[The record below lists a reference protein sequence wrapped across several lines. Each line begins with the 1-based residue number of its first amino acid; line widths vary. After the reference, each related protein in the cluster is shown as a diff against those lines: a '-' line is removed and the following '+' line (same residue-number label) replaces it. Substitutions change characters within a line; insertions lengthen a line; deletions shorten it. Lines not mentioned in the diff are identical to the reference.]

1 MPLPFNPMPGT
12 IVICDFR
19 GFVPPEM
26 VKRRP
31 AIVVSPR
38 FRGRGNLCTIVP
50 MSTTPPRRVEAYH
63 HLLNMSPP
71 LPRPF
76 DSDVC
81 WVKADMLYTV
91 SYDRLDLPHEKDGC
105 GKRVYIT
112 RIISANDLQKVR
124 QCILCGLGLNS

>member
-1 MPLPFNPMPGT
+1 MSLPFNPMPGT

-38 FRGRGNLCTIVP
+38 LRRRDRLCTVVP
-50 MSTTPPRRVEAYH
+50 ISTTPPNRVEDYH
-63 HLLNMSPP
+63 HLLKMVPP

-76 DSDVC
+76 DADTC

-91 SYDRLDLPHEKDGC
+91 SYDRLDLPHEKNPC
-105 GKRVYIT
+105 GKRIYIT
-112 RIISANDLQKVR
+112 RLIPAEDLREIR
-124 QCILCGLGLNS
+124 QCILFGLGLNS